1 MVEIKYRRKLNAS
14 LNMTPMIDIVF
25 LLLIFF
31 LLTTNFITEEGIKVK
46 LPQARSTTAQT
57 QEDITVFISKE
68 GKIFIRNDE
77 LNESRL
83 FDRLSALIGNDP
95 HKLVIVKADREIIL
109 NKAVK
114 VMDIA
119 KSAGA
124 ERLCIATESDFLN

>member
-1 MVEIKYRRKLNAS
+1 MVEIKYHRKLDAS

-31 LLTTNFITEEGIKVK
+31 LLTTNFISAEGISVK

-57 QEDITVFISKE
+57 QEDITVQISKAGEIYIRGERMNE
-68 GKIFIRNDE
+68 GS
-77 LNESRL
+77 LY
-83 FDRLSALIGNDP
+83 DRLCTLIGNNA
-95 HKLVIVKADREIIL
+95 HKLVIIKADREIIL

-119 KSAGA
+119 KTAGA
-124 ERLCIATESDFLN
+124 ERLCIATEADF

>member
-1 MVEIKYRRKLNAS
+1 MVEIKYSRKLDAS

-31 LLTTNFITEEGIKVK
+31 LLTTNFITEEGISVK

-57 QEDITVFISKE
+57 QEDITVQISKE
-68 GKIFIRNDE
+68 GGMYIRGEKMSEGN
-77 LNESRL
+77 L
-83 FDRLSALIGNDP
+83 FDRLHILIGDNRN
-95 HKLVIVKADREIIL
+95 KLVIIKADREIIL

-119 KSAGA
+119 KTAGA
-124 ERLCIATESDFLN
+124 ARLCIATEADF